1 MEEKNDYESAINCY
15 QKCLDLVKTF
25 DPKFEK
31 EQASKIHYWLGC
43 ANRKVNKIEMAIMV

>member
-1 MEEKNDYESAINCY
+1 
-15 QKCLDLVKTF
+15 VKTF